1 MSAATITL
9 VPASPVD
16 AALNYAAFAKD
27 GTDGGYPALW
37 SGKYPS
43 QAAGDK
49 VIGLHETQTRPHA
62 CMQILADEV
71 RRLRAQLQ
79 EAGK

>member
-1 MSAATITL
+1 MSSAAITL

-16 AALNYAAFAKD
+16 AALNYADFAKD

-37 SGKYPS
+37 NSKYPS

-49 VIGLHETQTRPHA
+49 ALGLHETQTRPHA

-71 RRLRAQLQ
+71 RRLRAQLPLSP
-79 EAGK
+79 

>member
-9 VPASPVD
+9 VPASAVD
-16 AALNYAAFAKD
+16 AALIYADFAKD
-27 GTDGGYPALW
+27 GTDGGYPQLW
-37 SGKYPS
+37 SGKYPT

-62 CMQILADEV
+62 CMQILANEV
-71 RRLRAQLQ
+71 RRLRAQLPRS
-79 EAGK
+79 